1 MLLVARKPAYAAH
14 TRRNRV
20 GALCRRGPQRTSRK
34 HKMRQLSFALALA
47 LCGCSSP
54 QAVPDA
60 ATAIAIAK
68 TQCGTANNPKT
79 WDATLVGNIWTVH
92 ARDLDLQLFS
102 EKTMRVTTDGQI
114 TPGCRLIPRPGR
126 NPQRAAVS
134 GMARPRSRARCRGQL
149 SHPYGRGPPVRGRT
163 LGPFAP
169 AWPAAPARA

>member
-1 MLLVARKPAYAAH
+1 MENSAFERIRHKQNNNAPYHFLGADPSLGGLRREPGRDMLLIARKPAHAAH
-14 TRRNRV
+14 TRRYRV

-34 HKMRQLSFALALA
+34 HKMRQLSFVLALA

-60 ATAIAIAK
+60 DTAIAIAK

-102 EKTMRVTTDGQI
+102 EKTMQVTTDGQI

-126 NPQRAAVS
+126 NPQ
-134 GMARPRSRARCRGQL
+134 P
-149 SHPYGRGPPVRGRT
+149 
-163 LGPFAP
+163 
-169 AWPAAPARA
+169 